1 MFRQSTGSDR
11 HLQNSVD
18 PDLTPQNATSD
29 PGLQYL
35 PLSHQ
40 FLDILIGSKHTEPNL
55 RTVRIRCHGEALLRV
70 NTVLIY

>member
-11 HLQNSVD
+11 QNSVD
-18 PDLTPQNATSD
+18 PDLTPQNAASD

-40 FLDILIGSKHTEPNL
+40 FLNVLIRSKHTRPNL
-55 RTVRIRCHGEALLRV
+55 RTVRVRSHGEALLRV